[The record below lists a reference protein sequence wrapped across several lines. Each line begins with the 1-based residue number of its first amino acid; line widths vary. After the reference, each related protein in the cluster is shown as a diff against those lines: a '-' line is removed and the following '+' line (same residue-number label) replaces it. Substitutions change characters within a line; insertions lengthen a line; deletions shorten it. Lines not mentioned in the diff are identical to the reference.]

1 MKIQPE
7 CIPCL
12 MKRCLYEIELV
23 NKDITLSKEVLIKA
37 METLVKEFDSNKCSA
52 TIATRVHKVVY
63 DGLGV
68 KDLYKEVKRRSNEVA
83 LSLIPKIEERI
94 KRSKDPLKSAIISAI
109 IGNTLDF
116 GIEGGSRDPN
126 DLVRAFDSYFKEGLG
141 YSDYDIFREIL
152 SKAKKALFIADNC
165 GEIVFDRILC
175 REIKRFYPDVELI
188 LVVRGE
194 PILSDATREDAKMLK
209 FEEVVD
215 GILDTGTFA
224 VGLDLDNIPK
234 ELQKNLQE
242 ADIVICKGM
251 ANYEVFSELNYKPIA
266 YLLRTKCNAVAR
278 SMGLK
283 SGINAL
289 KVYL

>member
-12 MKRCLYEIELV
+12 MRRCLYEIELV
-23 NKDITLSKEVLIKA
+23 SKDASFSKEVLIKA
-37 METLVKEFDSNKCSA
+37 METLLREFDPNKCSA
-52 TIATRVHKVVY
+52 TIATKVHKVVY
-63 DGLGV
+63 DGLDV
-68 KDLYKEVKRRSNEVA
+68 KDPYRDIKRRSNEVA
-83 LSLIPKIEERI
+83 LSLISKIEERV
-94 KRSKDPLKSAIISAI
+94 KRAKDPLKSAIISAI

-116 GIEGGSRDPN
+116 GIEGGSRDPDN
-126 DLVRAFDSYFKEGLG
+126 LVKAFDSYFEEGLE
-141 YSDYDIFREIL
+141 YSDYNIFREIL

-165 GEIVFDRILC
+165 GEIVFDKILC
-175 REIKRFYPDVELI
+175 REIKRFNPDVELI

-194 PILSDATREDAKMLK
+194 PILSDATREDAEKLK

-224 VGLDLDNIPK
+224 VGLDLDNIPRD
-234 ELQKNLQE
+234 LQRNLQE
-242 ADIVICKGM
+242 ADIIICKGM

-266 YLLRTKCNAVAR
+266 YLLRTKCTAVAR

-283 SGINAL
+283 LGINAL